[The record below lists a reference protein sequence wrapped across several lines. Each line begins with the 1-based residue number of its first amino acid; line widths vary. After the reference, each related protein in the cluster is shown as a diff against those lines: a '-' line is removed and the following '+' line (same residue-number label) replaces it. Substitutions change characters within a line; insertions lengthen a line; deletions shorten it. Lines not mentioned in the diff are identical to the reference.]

1 MNMAN
6 EMTGDGD
13 ILLECKDL
21 RKSFTVKRKEIRV
34 LRGINL
40 SVNRGEIVVI
50 AGKTGTGKSTFL
62 GVLGGLERQTQG
74 SVIFEGSDMENLSNE
89 ELALLRRQKIGVIFQ
104 NFNLLPSWTAY
115 ENVEAALLHIGM
127 SKTARREKVK
137 TLLNNLGLGERLDNL
152 PSELSIG
159 QQQRVA
165 IARALANEPAL
176 ILADE
181 PTGELDAETAQ
192 EIIDHLITPVR
203 QKGVTL
209 VIATHGIF
217 PLDIATRVFYMKGG
231 TLVPQESTQ
240 QG

>member
-1 MNMAN
+1 MAN
-6 EMTGDGD
+6 KMTGEGD

-50 AGKTGTGKSTFL
+50 VGKTGAGKSTFL
-62 GVLGGLERQTQG
+62 GVLGGLERQTEG
-74 SVIFEGSDMENLSNE
+74 SVIFEGPCMEDLSHE

-181 PTGELDAETAQ
+181 PTGELDGETAQ

-203 QKGVTL
+203 EKGVTL
-209 VIATHGIF
+209 IVATHGIF
-217 PLDIATRVFYMKGG
+217 PLDIATRVFYMKDG
-231 TLVPQESTQ
+231 TLVPQQ
-240 QG
+240 

>member
-1 MNMAN
+1 MAN
-6 EMTGDGD
+6 EMTGEGD

-40 SVNRGEIVVI
+40 SVDRGEIVVI
-50 AGKTGTGKSTFL
+50 AGKTGAGKSTFL
-62 GVLGGLERQTQG
+62 GVLGGLERQTSG
-74 SVIFEGSDMENLSNE
+74 SVTFEGRCMEDLSHE
-89 ELALLRRQKIGVIFQ
+89 ALALLRRQKIGVIFQ

-137 TLLNNLGLGERLDNL
+137 TLLNNLGLGQRLDNL
-152 PSELSIG
+152 PSELSVG

-165 IARALANEPAL
+165 IARAIANEPAL

-203 QKGVTL
+203 EKGVTL

-217 PLDIATRVFYMKGG
+217 PLDIATRVFYIKDG
-231 TLVPQESTQ
+231 TLVPQESIQ